1 MAEHAPDRPVEGG
14 LPDEGRPPGDE
25 DRSVGGDRPPGD
37 AAAEHDGTG
46 DIPRVARILTQ
57 VVAPATL
64 VTGLLYFFGRS
75 HATYFLQYLGV
86 DVSVLQLTTQDYLLR
101 SQDGLLVPLLVV
113 SVGVLA
119 LLWTWSLVPERA
131 RRAVE
136 GHRQRVAATVV
147 GAVLVAFGVLRA
159 LGVVLLPDAWSWV
172 APACLALGVVVLS
185 AAVVAHRRAAHVPV
199 RVGTRLTEWG
209 AVFVLVALALFWAV
223 ADYSAAVGTHRARQ
237 FVAELPTAPGVVVR
251 SAHDLGLVPT
261 GSPASCPEDAALPY
275 RSTGYVLLTRSGG
288 YYVLVPRTWQRGDPV
303 PLVAAEPDVRLDFVA
318 AGAAVVDPGC

>member
-1 MAEHAPDRPVEGG
+1 MAEERPATATTDV
-14 LPDEGRPPGDE
+14 
-25 DRSVGGDRPPGD
+25 
-37 AAAEHDGTG
+37 DGAG

-86 DVSVLQLTTQDYLLR
+86 DVTVLQLTTQDYLLR
-101 SQDGLLVPLLVV
+101 SQDGLLVPLLVI
-113 SVGVLA
+113 SVGVLV
-119 LLWTWSLVPERA
+119 LLWTWSVVPERV
-131 RRAVE
+131 RGSVD

-147 GAVLVAFGVLRA
+147 GAVLVVVGVLRA

-185 AAVVAHRRAAHVPV
+185 VAVVAHRRAADVQV

-223 ADYSAAVGTHRARQ
+223 ADYSAAVGTQRARQ
-237 FVAELPTAPGVVVR
+237 FVAELPGAAGVVVR
-251 SAHDLGLVPT
+251 SAGDLGLVTT
-261 GSPASCPEDAALPY
+261 GAAASCPEGAALPY

-288 YYVLVPRTWQRGDPV
+288 YYVLVPRTWEHGDPV
-303 PLVAAEPDVRLDFVA
+303 PLVAAGPEVRLDFVA
-318 AGAAVVDPGC
+318 AGADVVDPGC